1 MKTSYLIYG
10 FSLIILGL
18 LIKAFPVLIAGYNSM
33 TNEQKINVD
42 IKGLST
48 NMRNTFI
55 VMGLAIIVSYFL
67 LDYWL
72 GLDKIAEIV
81 AFVIFWGGLISLF
94 INGRRYDLRKK
105 QKNN

>member
-10 FSLIILGL
+10 FALIILGL
-18 LIKAFPVLIAGYNSM
+18 LINAFPVLIAGYNAM
-33 TNEQKINVD
+33 TKEQKRNVD

-55 VMGLAIIVSYFL
+55 VMGLAIIGSYFL

-72 GLDKIAEIV
+72 GLEKAAEIV
-81 AFVIFWGGLISLF
+81 ALVIFWGGLISLF
-94 INGRRYDLRKK
+94 ITGRRYDHRKK
-105 QKNN
+105 QKCN